1 MYLDHFALN
10 EFPFGITPDTR
21 FTFESK
27 AQREVIETLLVALKM
42 GEGFV
47 KVTGEVGTGKTHACR
62 RLLNTLQ
69 DDTSYRVVFL
79 PNPSVTGRTL
89 LLSLCLDLGL
99 DVSPRANRDELNAIL
114 SRSLLKHASWDVS
127 VVALLDE
134 AQAMP
139 DEALET
145 VRLLSNLETERAKLL
160 RVVMFGQPE
169 LDQKLAQSNLRQ
181 LNQRITFQ
189 HSLDRLT
196 QDETERYLDHRLRV
210 AGYSGP
216 DLFPALPA
224 RAIHRA
230 ARGTPRL
237 INVMAHKCLLLAAGE
252 RASRIDMLH
261 VEAAAKDTPACR
273 RLDFWERM
281 RLRLPQRLSQQAG

>member
-1 MYLDHFALN
+1 MYLDHFSLT

-27 AQREVIETLLVALKM
+27 AQREAIETLLVALKM

-79 PNPSVTGRTL
+79 PNPAVTGRTL

-99 DVSPRANRDELNAIL
+99 DVSPRANRDDLNAVL
-114 SRSLLKHASWDVS
+114 ARSLLKHASWDVS

-169 LDQKLAQSNLRQ
+169 LDQKLAQTNLRQ

-196 QDETERYLDHRLRV
+196 EEETARYLDHRLRV
-210 AGYSGP
+210 AGYTGP
-216 DLFPALPA
+216 DLFPTLPA

-252 RASRIDMLH
+252 QASRIDMLH
-261 VEAAAKDTPACR
+261 VQAAAKDTPACQ
-273 RLDFWERM
+273 RLDFWERF
-281 RLRLPQRLSQQAG
+281 RLRLPQRLAQQAG

>member
-1 MYLDHFALN
+1 MYLDHFSLT

-27 AQREVIETLLVALKM
+27 AQREAIETLLVALKM

-62 RLLNTLQ
+62 RLMNTLQ
-69 DDTSYRVVFL
+69 EDTSYRVVFL
-79 PNPSVTGRTL
+79 PNPAITSRTL

-99 DVSPRANRDELNAIL
+99 EVSPRSSRDDLNLAL
-114 SRSLLKHASWDVS
+114 TKSLLKHASWDVS

-139 DEALET
+139 DEALEQI
-145 VRLLSNLETERAKLL
+145 RLLSNLETERSKLL

-169 LDQKLAQSNLRQ
+169 LDAKLAQNNLRQ

-196 QDETERYLDHRLRV
+196 TEETVRYLDHRLRV
-210 AGYSGP
+210 AGYTGP
-216 DLFPALPA
+216 DLFPSLTAK
-224 RAIHRA
+224 AIHRA

-237 INVMAHKCLLLAAGE
+237 INVLAHKCLLLAAGE
-252 RASRIDMLH
+252 NASRIDLLH
-261 VEAAAKDTPACR
+261 VEAAARDTPASH
-273 RLDFWERM
+273 RLDFWERF
-281 RLRLPQRLSQQAG
+281 RLRLPERMAAA

>member
-1 MYLDHFALN
+1 MYLDHFRLS

-27 AQREVIETLLVALKM
+27 AQREVIETLMVALKM

-62 RLLNTLQ
+62 RLMNTLQ
-69 DDTSYRVVFL
+69 EDTAYRVVFL
-79 PNPSVTGRTL
+79 PNPAVTGRTL

-99 DVSPRANRDELNAIL
+99 EVSPRASRDDLNL
-114 SRSLLKHASWDVS
+114 VLTKSLLKHASWDVS

-139 DEALET
+139 DEALEA
-145 VRLLSNLETERAKLL
+145 VRLLSNLETERSKLL

-169 LDQKLAQSNLRQ
+169 LDAKLAQTNLRQ

-196 QDETERYLDHRLRV
+196 VAETVQYLDHRLRV
-210 AGYSGP
+210 AGYTGQN
-216 DLFPALPA
+216 LFPALPA
-224 RAIHRA
+224 KAIHRA

-237 INVMAHKCLLLAAGE
+237 INVLAHKCLLLAAGE
-252 RASRIDMLH
+252 NASRIEMLH
-261 VEAAAKDTPACR
+261 VEAAARDTPASH
-273 RLDFWERM
+273 RLDFWERF
-281 RLRLPQRLSQQAG
+281 RLRLPERMASAA